1 MADSAAREG
10 RASRE
15 ILRCEV
21 SSTRTARKGAAA
33 VSGPFIF
40 IATNTLKPGKIDERE
55 RVQALSQFI
64 SSNEPRLVAFNE
76 YANEGGTE
84 VGVVQIHPDAQSMR
98 FHMNLIREHAASAYG
113 ETLEATTA
121 VQVLGTPDDAILDML
136 RQQAGAGVE
145 ITIKPYHLAGFTRV
159 APDSAPSA
167 AD

>member
-1 MADSAAREG
+1 
-10 RASRE
+10 
-15 ILRCEV
+15 
-21 SSTRTARKGAAA
+21 

-40 IATNTLKPGKIDERE
+40 IATNTLKPGKIDDERQ

-98 FHMNLIREHAASAYG
+98 LHMGLIREHAASAYG

-121 VQVLGTPDDAILDML
+121 VQVFRTPDDAILDML

-167 AD
+167 TD